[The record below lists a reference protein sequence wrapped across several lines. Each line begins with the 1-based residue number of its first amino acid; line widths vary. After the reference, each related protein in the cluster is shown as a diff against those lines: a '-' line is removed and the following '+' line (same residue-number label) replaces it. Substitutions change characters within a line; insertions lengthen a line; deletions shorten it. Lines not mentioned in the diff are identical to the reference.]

1 MYYIL
6 DITQTPP
13 TRIEGLEFNTYEEC
27 VEWINK
33 NGDILS
39 YTIEEDKN

>member
-6 DITQTPP
+6 DITQTPS

-27 VEWINK
+27 VEWINN
-33 NGDILS
+33 NGGIIS
-39 YTIEEDKN
+39 YSIEDNN